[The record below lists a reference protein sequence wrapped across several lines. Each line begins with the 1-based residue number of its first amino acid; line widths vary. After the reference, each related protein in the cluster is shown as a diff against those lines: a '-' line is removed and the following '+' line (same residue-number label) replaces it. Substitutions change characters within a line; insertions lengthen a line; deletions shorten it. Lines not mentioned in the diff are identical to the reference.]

1 MKKYT
6 ITSLPVLL
14 MVGLLPDRTLYV
26 IASPWRWL
34 MVGGQVA
41 ALAGMA
47 DENTDGQD

>member
-1 MKKYT
+1 MKEST
-6 ITSLPVLL
+6 TTSLPTLL

-34 MVGGQVA
+34 MAGGQVA

-47 DENTDGQD
+47 DEDTDGQD

>member
-1 MKKYT
+1 MKEST
-6 ITSLPVLL
+6 ITSLPTLL

-34 MVGGQVA
+34 MAGGQVA

-47 DENTDGQD
+47 DEDTDGQD